1 MNRRMVVFLLSR
13 IMAFEA
19 ILMLPSFIVGL
30 IYREAGIAA
39 LCFLP
44 VIGVLAL
51 LGLFGLKK
59 PENTTI
65 YAREGFLTVAAAWVL
80 MSLFGAIPFFIL
92 GSAFPAVSGGE
103 FVSFWDCLFEIVSG
117 LTTTGASVLGAVE
130 QLPHCILFW
139 RSFSHWIGGMGV
151 LVFILMIMPMGEER
165 SMHLMR
171 AEVPGPVV
179 GKLVPRMRDT
189 AKILYGVYTAMTML
203 LAILLIA
210 GGMPVFDALCNSFG
224 VAGTGGFAIKNAGIA
239 AYNSAYVDI
248 VMAVFMLLFGV
259 NFNLYYFILIG
270 KAKDAFKSEE
280 LHVYGLIVLSAVV
293 LISIN
298 TYNAAVGVFD
308 TFRNSLFQVASLIS
322 STGYG
327 TVDFANKWPV
337 FSQTLLV
344 ACMFVGACA
353 GSTGGGFKVSRVM
366 ICVKSGAAEIRHLL
380 HPRAVQVIRLEG
392 KPVDRSLQRSTFGY
406 LALYLLIFI
415 TTTLF
420 LSLQPGT
427 NFATNFTAELACLN
441 NIGPGLGLVGPTGNY
456 SFYHPALKM
465 LLSFNMLT
473 GRLELF
479 PMIVLFSP
487 MAWRKNG

>member
-1 MNRRMVVFLLSR
+1 MNRRMVIFLLSR
-13 IMAFEA
+13 ILAFEA
-19 ILMLPSFIVGL
+19 VLMTPSFIVGL
-30 IYREAGIAA
+30 VYGEAGTAA

-44 VIGVLAL
+44 VIGVLLL
-51 LGLFGLKK
+51 LGLFGWKK
-59 PENTTI
+59 PKNTAI
-65 YAREGFLTVAAAWVL
+65 YAREGFLVVAAAWVL
-80 MSLFGAIPFFIL
+80 MSVFGAIPFL
-92 GSAFPAVSGGE
+92 LSGE
-103 FVSFWDCLFEIVSG
+103 FESFWDCLFEIVSG
-117 LTTTGASVLGAVE
+117 LTTTGASILSSVE

-139 RSFSHWIGGMGV
+139 RSFSHWVGGMGV
-151 LVFILMIMPMGEER
+151 LVFVLAVMPMSEER

-171 AEVPGPVV
+171 AEVPGPTV

-189 AKILYGVYTAMTML
+189 AKILYGVYTAMTAL

-239 AYNSAYVDI
+239 AYNSAYADI

-280 LHVYGLIVLSAVV
+280 LRVYLIMVFSAVL
-293 LISIN
+293 LISIS
-298 TYNAAVGVFD
+298 TYDRTVGAFN
-308 TFRNSLFQVASLIS
+308 TFRNALFQVTSLTS

-327 TVDFANKWPV
+327 TVDFANLWPT
-337 FSQTLLV
+337 FAQTILV

-366 ICVKSGAAEIRHLL
+366 ICVKAGAAEIRRLL
-380 HPRAVQVIRLEG
+380 HPRAVQVVRLEG
-392 KPVDRSLQRSTFGY
+392 KPVEGNLIRSTFGY
-406 LALYLLIFI
+406 LALYLSIFI
-415 TTTLF
+415 ASTLL
-420 LSLQPGT
+420 LSLQSGT
-427 NFATNFTAELACLN
+427 DFTTNFTAELACLN
-441 NIGPGLGLVGPTGNY
+441 NIGPGLGKVGPMGNY
-456 SFYHPALKM
+456 AFYHPALKM

-487 MAWRKNG
+487 RAWRKNG

>member
-1 MNRRMVVFLLSR
+1 MNRRMVIFLLSR

-19 ILMLPSFIVGL
+19 LLMIPSFIVGL
-30 IYREAGIAA
+30 IYHEMGIAA

-44 VIGVLAL
+44 VIGVLLL
-51 LGLFGLKK
+51 LGVFGMKK
-59 PENTTI
+59 PKNTAI
-65 YAREGFLTVAAAWVL
+65 YAREGFLVVAAAWVL
-80 MSLFGAIPFFIL
+80 MSLFGAVPFWL
-92 GSAFPAVSGGE
+92 SGG
-103 FVSFWDCLFEIVSG
+103 FDSFWDCIFEIVSG
-117 LTTTGASVLGAVE
+117 LTTTGASILNSVE

-151 LVFILMIMPMGEER
+151 LVFILAVMPMSEER

-189 AKILYGVYTAMTML
+189 AKILYGVYTAMTAL

-239 AYNSAYVDI
+239 AYDSAYVDI

-280 LHVYGLIVLSAVV
+280 LRTYGLIVLTAIV
-293 LISIN
+293 LISVN
-298 TYNAAVGVFD
+298 TYNSAVGAFN

-327 TVDFANKWPV
+327 TVDFANLWPT
-337 FSQTLLV
+337 FSKTLLV

-380 HPRAVQVIRLEG
+380 HPRAVQVVRLEG
-392 KPVDRSLQRSTFGY
+392 KPIDSALQRSTFGY

-415 TTTLF
+415 VSTLF
-420 LSLQPGT
+420 LSLQSGT
-427 NFATNFTAELACLN
+427 DFATNFTAELACLN
-441 NIGPGLGLVGPTGNY
+441 NIGPGLGKVGPMGNY

-487 MAWRKNG
+487 MAWRRNG

>member
-13 IMAFEA
+13 IMLVEA
-19 ILMLPSFIVGL
+19 VLMLPSVLVGI
-30 IYREAGIAA
+30 IYHEAKTW
-39 LCFLP
+39 CFLP
-44 VIGVLAL
+44 AIGVLL
-51 LGLFGLKK
+51 LLSLLGLKK
-59 PENTTI
+59 PQNTAI

-80 MSLFGAIPFFIL
+80 MSIFGAVPFWL
-92 GSAFPAVSGGE
+92 SGE
-103 FVSFWDCLFEIVSG
+103 FDSIWDCIFEIVSG
-117 LTTTGASVLGAVE
+117 LTTTGASILSSVE
-130 QLPHCILFW
+130 QLPRCILFW

-151 LVFILMIMPMGEER
+151 LVFVLAVMPMGEER

-189 AKILYGVYTAMTML
+189 AKILYGVYAAMTAL
-203 LAILLIA
+203 LTILLLC
-210 GGMPVFDALCNSFG
+210 GGMPLFDALCNSFG

-239 AYNSAYVDI
+239 AYDSAYVDI

-280 LHVYGLIVLSAVV
+280 LHVYGIIVAAAVV
-293 LISIN
+293 LIGVN
-298 TYNAAVGVFD
+298 TYNSAIGVFG

-327 TVDFANKWPV
+327 TVDFAKDWPV
-337 FSQTLLV
+337 FSQTILV
-344 ACMFVGACA
+344 SCMFIGACA

-366 ICVKSGAAEIRHLL
+366 ICVKSAASEVRHLL
-380 HPRAVQVIRLEG
+380 HPRQVQIVRLEG
-392 KPVDRSLQRSTFGY
+392 NPIDRSLQRSTFGY
-406 LALYLLIFI
+406 LALYLSIFVI
-415 TTTLF
+415 SMLF
-420 LSLQPGT
+420 LGLQSDAD
-427 NFATNFTAELACLN
+427 FATNFTAELACIN
-441 NIGPGLGLVGPTGNY
+441 NIGPGLGRVGPMGNY
-456 SFYHPALKM
+456 GFYHPALKM

-487 MAWRKNG
+487 MAWKKNG

>member
-13 IMAFEA
+13 ILAFEA
-19 ILMLPSFIVGL
+19 LLMVPSFIVGL
-30 IYREAGIAA
+30 IYGEAATAA

-44 VIGVLAL
+44 LIGVLLL
-51 LGLFGLKK
+51 LGLFSIKK
-59 PENTTI
+59 PKNTAI

-80 MSLFGAIPFFIL
+80 MSLFGAIPFL
-92 GSAFPAVSGGE
+92 LSGK
-103 FVSFWDCLFEIVSG
+103 FDSFWDCIFEIVSG
-117 LTTTGASVLGAVE
+117 FTTTGASILDSVE
-130 QLPHCILFW
+130 KLPHCILFW

-151 LVFILMIMPMGEER
+151 LVFILAVMPMSEER

-189 AKILYGVYTAMTML
+189 AKILYGVYTAMTVL

-224 VAGTGGFAIKNAGIA
+224 VAGTGGFGVRDSVGGLCGIA
-239 AYNSAYVDI
+239 VYQSAYTDI
-248 VMAVFMLLFGV
+248 VMAVFMLLFGL

-270 KAKDAFKSEE
+270 KARDAFKSEE
-280 LHVYGLIVLSAVV
+280 LRTYGIIVLSAIV

-308 TFRNSLFQVASLIS
+308 TVRNSLFQVASLIS
-322 STGYG
+322 STGYA
-327 TVDFANKWPV
+327 TVDFAGLWPTFAKTV
-337 FSQTLLV
+337 LV
-344 ACMFVGACA
+344 ACMFIGACA

-366 ICVKSGAAEIRHLL
+366 ICLKTGAAEVRHLL
-380 HPRAVQVIRLEG
+380 HPRAVQVVRLEG
-392 KPVDRSLQRSTFGY
+392 KPVEGALIRSTFGY
-406 LALYLLIFI
+406 LALYLAIFI
-415 TTTLF
+415 TSTLF
-420 LSLQPGT
+420 LSLQSGT
-427 NFATNFTAELACLN
+427 DFTTNFTAELACLN
-441 NIGPGLGLVGPTGNY
+441 NIGPGLGAVGPAGNY
-456 SFYHPALKM
+456 GFYHPALKM

-479 PMIVLFSP
+479 PMLVLFSP
-487 MAWRKNG
+487 MAWRRN

>member
-13 IMAFEA
+13 ILFFEA
-19 ILMLPSFIVGL
+19 LLMLPSVIVGL
-30 IYREAGIAA
+30 LYREAITW
-39 LCFLP
+39 CFLP
-44 VIGVLAL
+44 PIGALLL

-59 PENTTI
+59 PKNTAI
-65 YAREGFLTVAAAWVL
+65 YAREGFLVVAAAWIL
-80 MSLFGAIPFFIL
+80 MSLFGAIPFWL
-92 GSAFPAVSGGE
+92 SGG
-103 FVSFWDCLFEIVSG
+103 FDSFWDCIFEIVSG
-117 LTTTGASVLGAVE
+117 FTTTGASILNSVE
-130 QLPHCILFW
+130 QLPRCILFW

-151 LVFILMIMPMGEER
+151 LVFILAVMPMGGER

-189 AKILYGVYTAMTML
+189 AIILYGVYTAMTALLVIL
-203 LAILLIA
+203 LAA
-210 GGMPVFDALCNSFG
+210 GGMPLFDALCNSFG

-280 LHVYGLIVLSAVV
+280 LHVYGIIVLSAVV
-293 LISIN
+293 LISVN
-298 TYNAAVGVFD
+298 TYRSAIGVFD
-308 TFRNSLFQVASLIS
+308 TFRNALFQVASLIS

-327 TVDFANKWPV
+327 TVDFANLWPT
-337 FSQTLLV
+337 FSQTVLV
-344 ACMFVGACA
+344 ACMFIGACA
-353 GSTGGGFKVSRVM
+353 GSTGGGFKVSRMM

-380 HPRAVQVIRLEG
+380 HPRAVQVVRLEG
-392 KPVDRSLQRSTFGY
+392 NPIERSVQRSTFGY
-406 LALYLLIFI
+406 LALYLVIFI
-415 TTTLF
+415 VSTLL

-427 NFATNFTAELACLN
+427 DFTTNFTAELACLN
-441 NIGPGLGLVGPTGNY
+441 NIGPGLGMVGPMGNY
-456 SFYHPALKM
+456 AFYHPALKM
-465 LLSFNMLT
+465 LLSFNMLM

-487 MAWRKNG
+487 MTWRKNG

>member
-1 MNRRMVVFLLSR
+1 MNTSIIRYILGQVLKIEGS
-13 IMAFEA
+13 
-19 ILMLPSFIVGL
+19 LMLLPCVVALLYAEPTGISYLGTSLVSIV
-30 IYREAGIAA
+30 
-39 LCFLP
+39 
-44 VIGVLAL
+44 
-51 LGLFGLKK
+51 LGLFLTLKK
-59 PENTTI
+59 PENHVFYLKEGCVTTALSWI
-65 YAREGFLTVAAAWVL
+65 VLSLAGAVPLWLT
-80 MSLFGAIPFFIL
+80 
-92 GSAFPAVSGGE
+92 GE
-103 FVSFWDCLFEIVSG
+103 IRSYTDALFEIISG
-117 LTTTGASVLGAVE
+117 FTTTGASILPDVE
-130 QLPHCILFW
+130 ALSHASLFW
-139 RSFSHWIGGMGV
+139 RSFTHWIGGMGV
-151 LVFILMIMPMGEER
+151 LVFILAVMPMSEER

-189 AKILYGVYTAMTML
+189 AKILYGVYTAMTVL

-224 VAGTGGFAIKNAGIA
+224 VAGTGGFAIRNAGIA
-239 AYNSAYVDI
+239 YYNSAYVDI

-259 NFNLYYFILIG
+259 NFNLYFFILIG

-280 LHVYGLIVLSAVV
+280 LRVYGLIVLSAIV
-293 LISIN
+293 LIAIN
-298 TYNAAVGVFD
+298 TYNSAVGAFN

-327 TVDFANKWPV
+327 TVDFANLWPT
-337 FSQTLLV
+337 FSQTILV

-353 GSTGGGFKVSRVM
+353 GSTGGGFKVSRIM
-366 ICVKSGAAEIRHLL
+366 ICVKTGAAEIRHLL
-380 HPRAVQVIRLEG
+380 HPRAVQVVRLEG
-392 KPVDRSLQRSTFGY
+392 KPVENALIRSTFGY

-415 TTTLF
+415 GSTLF
-420 LSLQPGT
+420 LSLQRGT
-427 NFATNFTAELACLN
+427 DFTTNFTAELACLN
-441 NIGPGLGLVGPTGNY
+441 NIGPGLGMVGPMGNY
-456 SFYHPALKM
+456 GFYHPALKM

>member
-19 ILMLPSFIVGL
+19 VLMIPSFIVGL
-30 IYREAGIAA
+30 IYREAGTAA

-44 VIGVLAL
+44 VIGVLLL
-51 LGLFGLKK
+51 LGIPGIKK
-59 PENTTI
+59 PKNTAF
-65 YAREGFLTVAAAWVL
+65 YAREGFLVVAAAWVL
-80 MSLFGAIPFFIL
+80 MSLFGAIPFL
-92 GSAFPAVSGGE
+92 LSGKFE
-103 FVSFWDCLFEIVSG
+103 SFWDCIFEIVSG
-117 LTTTGASVLGAVE
+117 LTTTGASILASVE

-151 LVFILMIMPMGEER
+151 LMFILAIMPMSEER

-171 AEVPGPVV
+171 AEVPGPVAS
-179 GKLVPRMRDT
+179 KLVPRMRDT
-189 AKILYGVYTAMTML
+189 AKILYGVYTAMTVI
-203 LAILLIA
+203 LAVLLIA

-224 VAGTGGFAIKNAGIA
+224 VAGTGGFGVRDSVNGLCGIA
-239 AYNSAYVDI
+239 VYQSAYI
-248 VMAVFMLLFGV
+248 ETVMAVFMLLFGV

-270 KAKDAFKSEE
+270 KAKAALKSEE
-280 LHVYGLIVLSAVV
+280 LHVYALIVLSAIV

-298 TYNAAVGVFD
+298 TYNATIGVFG
-308 TFRNSLFQVASLIS
+308 TFRNALFQVASLIS

-327 TVDFANKWPV
+327 SVDFVALWPT

-366 ICVKSGAAEIRHLL
+366 ICVKSGAAEIRQLL
-380 HPRAVQVIRLEG
+380 HPRAVQIVRLEG
-392 KPVDRSLQRSTFGY
+392 KPVERAVMRSTFGY

-415 TTTLF
+415 VSTLF
-420 LSLQPGT
+420 LSLQSGT
-427 NFATNFTAELACLN
+427 DFTTNFTAELACLN
-441 NIGPGLGLVGPTGNY
+441 NIGPGLGRVGPMGNY
-456 SFYHPALKM
+456 GFYHPALKM

>member
-13 IMAFEA
+13 ILFFEA
-19 ILMLPSFIVGL
+19 LLMLPSVIVGL
-30 IYREAGIAA
+30 LYREAIIW
-39 LCFLP
+39 CFLP
-44 VIGVLAL
+44 PIGVLLL

-59 PENTTI
+59 PKNTAI
-65 YAREGFLTVAAAWVL
+65 YAREGFLVVAAAWIL
-80 MSLFGAIPFFIL
+80 MSLFGAIPFWL
-92 GSAFPAVSGGE
+92 SGG
-103 FVSFWDCLFEIVSG
+103 FDSFWDCIFEIVSG
-117 LTTTGASVLGAVE
+117 FTTTGASILNSVE

-151 LVFILMIMPMGEER
+151 LVFILAVMPMGGER

-189 AKILYGVYTAMTML
+189 AKILYAVYTAMTL
-203 LAILLIA
+203 LLIILLVA
-210 GGMPVFDALCNSFG
+210 GGMPLFDALCNSFG

-280 LHVYGLIVLSAVV
+280 LHVYGIIVLSAVV
-293 LISIN
+293 LISVN
-298 TYNAAVGVFD
+298 TYRSAIGVFD
-308 TFRNSLFQVASLIS
+308 TFRNALFQVASLIS

-327 TVDFANKWPV
+327 TVDFANLWPT
-337 FSQTLLV
+337 FSQTVLV
-344 ACMFVGACA
+344 ACMFIGACA
-353 GSTGGGFKVSRVM
+353 GSTGGGFKVSRMM

-380 HPRAVQVIRLEG
+380 HPRAVQVVRLEG
-392 KPVDRSLQRSTFGY
+392 NPIERSVQRSTFGY
-406 LALYLLIFI
+406 LALYLVIFI
-415 TTTLF
+415 VSTLL

-427 NFATNFTAELACLN
+427 DFTTNFTAELACLN
-441 NIGPGLGLVGPTGNY
+441 NIGPGLGMVGPMGNY
-456 SFYHPALKM
+456 AFYHPALKM
-465 LLSFNMLT
+465 LLSFNMLM

-487 MAWRKNG
+487 MTWRKNG